1 MESSAVRYHVMNRE
15 DILTYDLNQ
24 LRVHEMIVRRAQR
37 VNKQDI
43 QAACIVVAVIVQHT
57 GAERTQDSISG
68 RRLRHTIVKRA
79 CGHGSTTSIQ
89 HCRQCIYH
97 RIVAI

>member
-1 MESSAVRYHVMNRE
+1 MMESSAVRYHVMNRE

-57 GAERTQDSISG
+57 DGANTKFDLRPKAAPHDSKARMWSWKYDV
-68 RRLRHTIVKRA
+68 HTA
-79 CGHGSTTSIQ
+79 L
-89 HCRQCIYH
+89 
-97 RIVAI
+97 